1 MFKIITS
8 LSVITVL
15 VMFFWRI
22 WSEHNIYNP
31 EYQIL
36 SQNNPFEIRKYE
48 TLNLITTSEKL
59 PYKEATYS
67 GFRTLANYIFGNNKK
82 NIKIPMTAP
91 VISSSPDQENVNI
104 SFILGKEFSIRNMPE
119 PNTNKITFEELQI
132 GKVAVIK
139 FGLWATPKK
148 INIYIKKLVEYLDTN
163 SISYSPDFFV
173 AQYNSPWVLP
183 PFRKNEI
190 MVSIK

>member
-1 MFKIITS
+1 
-8 LSVITVL
+8 
-15 VMFFWRI
+15 
-22 WSEHNIYNP
+22 
-31 EYQIL
+31 
-36 SQNNPFEIRKYE
+36 
-48 TLNLITTSEKL
+48 
-59 PYKEATYS
+59 
-67 GFRTLANYIFGNNKK
+67 
-82 NIKIPMTAP
+82 
-91 VISSSPDQENVNI
+91 
-104 SFILGKEFSIRNMPE
+104 MPE
-119 PNTNKITFEELQI
+119 PNTNKITFEELQL

-163 SISYSPDFFV
+163 SISYSSDFFV